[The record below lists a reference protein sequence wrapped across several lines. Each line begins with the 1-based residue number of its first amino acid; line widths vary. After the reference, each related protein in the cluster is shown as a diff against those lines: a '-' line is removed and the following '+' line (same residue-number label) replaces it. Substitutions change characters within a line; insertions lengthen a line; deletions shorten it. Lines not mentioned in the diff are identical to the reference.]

1 LVREH
6 ADPMR
11 SKSVRLDAPPASGGP
26 EPAWEAGEPLALPSP
41 AADVAVW
48 MCGLVLPRAQVD
60 ALAATLSSAE
70 MARAERFSRDDL
82 RDRYIVGRATLRVLL
97 GRRLG
102 RPPAAVVLERGARGR
117 PFAAD
122 ANGLDFNVSHTE
134 GVALIGMTVGV
145 RIGVDVEHAAR
156 ALNVEGIARKFMAP
170 AEQREL
176 AELEPDA
183 RRRALLRLW
192 TCKEAMSKATG
203 DALSAPFRW
212 LEVETGP
219 ALRLADGPPPYGPA
233 AWRLLPVAMP
243 GGFLGT
249 VALWRQG

>member
-1 LVREH
+1 
-6 ADPMR
+6 MR
-11 SKSVRLDAPPASGGP
+11 SKSVRLDAPPAPGGP
-26 EPAWEAGEPLALPSP
+26 EPAWAASEPLVLPSP
-41 AADVAVW
+41 AAGVDVW
-48 MCGLVLPRAQVD
+48 ICGLGRTRAQVD
-60 ALAATLSSAE
+60 ELAAVLSAAELARSA
-70 MARAERFSRDDL
+70 RFGRDDL
-82 RDRYIVGRATLRVLL
+82 RDRYIVGRATLRTLL

-102 RPPAAVVLERGARGR
+102 RAPAAVVIERGTRGR

-145 RIGVDVEHAAR
+145 RIGVDVEHDAR
-156 ALNVEGIARKFMAP
+156 QLNVEGVARKFMA
-170 AEQREL
+170 ASEQRAL
-176 AELEPDA
+176 ADLEPDA

-203 DALSAPFRW
+203 DALSAPFGR

>member
-1 LVREH
+1 
-6 ADPMR
+6 MR
-11 SKSVRLDAPPASGGP
+11 SKSVRLDAPPAPGGI
-26 EPAWEAGEPLALPSP
+26 EPAWSASAPLALPAP
-41 AADVAVW
+41 AADVEVW
-48 MCGLVLPRAQVD
+48 ICGLVRSRTQVD
-60 ALAATLSSAE
+60 ELAAALSAAE
-70 MARAERFSRDDL
+70 RARAARFGRDEL
-82 RDRYIVGRATLRVLL
+82 RDRYVVGRATLRMLL

-102 RPPAAVVLERGARGR
+102 RAPAAVVIERGTRGR

-122 ANGLDFNVSHTE
+122 ANGLDFNVSHTQ

-156 ALNVEGIARKFMAP
+156 ELNVEGIARKFMAP
-170 AEQREL
+170 EEQRAL
-176 AELEPDA
+176 SDLEPDA

-203 DALSAPFRW
+203 DALSAPFRR
-212 LEVETGP
+212 LEVETSA
-219 ALRLADGPPPYGPA
+219 ALRLADGPPPYVPA
-233 AWRLLPVAMP
+233 DWRLLPVAMP